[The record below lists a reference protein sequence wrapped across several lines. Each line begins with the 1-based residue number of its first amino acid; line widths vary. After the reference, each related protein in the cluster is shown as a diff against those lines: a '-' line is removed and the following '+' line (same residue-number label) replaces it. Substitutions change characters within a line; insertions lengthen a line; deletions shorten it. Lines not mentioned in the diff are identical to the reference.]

1 MGNTVNRVGRVIQ
14 LTAIDSDWL
23 LSDLG
28 LSQSNIESIEF
39 RPGATLDVLVVK
51 EGSATGP
58 AIANL
63 FSTSADT
70 IIKYLKGRHDVFLD
84 VSDCTLSSGHSV
96 TIMLGY

>member
-1 MGNTVNRVGRVIQ
+1 MANTVNRVGRVIQ
-14 LTAIDSDWL
+14 LTAVDTDWL

-39 RPGATLDVLVVK
+39 RPGATLDILVIK

-58 AIANL
+58 AIASL

-70 IIKYLKGRHDVFLD
+70 ITKYLKGRHDLFLD
-84 VSDCTLSSGHSV
+84 VSDCTLSMGHSI
-96 TIMLGY
+96 TIILGQ